1 MVIQSTLNYEQ
12 YKKEFQQEYINGGA
26 RKENLKG
33 FMDLANV
40 FMVIP
45 KYEELKTFITEN
57 FEVSETDKIPELD
70 YNKENS
76 GTSKYSSEYAK
87 VLFSI
92 AKNTNDN
99 FFKISVAENYPLKVE
114 TNEYIFILAPRVEN

>member
-1 MVIQSTLNYEQ
+1 MVHI
-12 YKKEFQQEYINGGA
+12 
-26 RKENLKG
+26 
-33 FMDLANV
+33 
-40 FMVIP
+40 
-45 KYEELKTFITEN
+45 
-57 FEVSETDKIPELD
+57 D

-99 FFKISVAENYPLKVE
+99 FFKISVAENYPLKSRNQRV
-114 TNEYIFILAPRVEN
+114 YIYFSPKSRKQLIIFFYYFCVTLIDTAK